1 MLCLGG
7 CGLLGE
13 AWSAQALSSV
23 QAAQQLCAALRSL
36 VSENQRAAC
45 KNFLCVTQAG
55 LAGTSTGVEP
65 SHGLAWPGVGPEFH
79 FEFS

>member
-23 QAAQQLCAALRSL
+23 QAAQQLCCSAINGFRKPKGRMQKLSL
-36 VSENQRAAC
+36 HYTGRTGWNQHWCGAQPR
-45 KNFLCVTQAG
+45 L
-55 LAGTSTGVEP
+55 ST
-65 SHGLAWPGVGPEFH
+65 AWGGA
-79 FEFS
+79 